1 MILSLENLSLVLDD
15 KSIFANLNLTL
26 KQGEKIAIIAP
37 NGSGKTS
44 LLEIIAGLKTQNT
57 GTIRLFDKNITSL
70 DDYESI
76 RDKIGFLFED
86 SNAQFICQNVLD
98 DVAFSVLTNSI
109 NKNKTNFK
117 ILENLALKTASQ
129 TLELLEIS
137 HLQACSPFKLSNG
150 QKRIVALAGVLAFNP
165 ALMLLDEPE
174 NALDTAFKQKII
186 NILKNHKSAIIFSSH
201 NLKFAKSIADKI
213 YTLSQNGL
221 EIFNE

>member
-1 MILSLENLSLVLDD
+1 MILSLENLSLMLDD
-15 KSIFANLNLTL
+15 KIIFANLNLTL

-44 LLEIIAGLKTQNT
+44 LLEIIAGLKAQNT

-109 NKNKTNFK
+109 NKNKANFK

-137 HLQACSPFKLSNG
+137 HLQA
-150 QKRIVALAGVLAFNP
+150 
-165 ALMLLDEPE
+165 
-174 NALDTAFKQKII
+174 
-186 NILKNHKSAIIFSSH
+186 
-201 NLKFAKSIADKI
+201 
-213 YTLSQNGL
+213 
-221 EIFNE
+221 

>member
-44 LLEIIAGLKTQNT
+44 LLEIIAGLKAQNT
-57 GTIRLFDKNITSL
+57 GKITLFDKNITSL

-98 DVAFSVLTNSI
+98 DFAFSVLTHYI
-109 NKNKTNFK
+109 KKN
-117 ILENLALKTASQ
+117 
-129 TLELLEIS
+129 
-137 HLQACSPFKLSNG
+137 
-150 QKRIVALAGVLAFNP
+150 
-165 ALMLLDEPE
+165 
-174 NALDTAFKQKII
+174 
-186 NILKNHKSAIIFSSH
+186 
-201 NLKFAKSIADKI
+201 
-213 YTLSQNGL
+213 
-221 EIFNE
+221 

>member
-1 MILSLENLSLVLDD
+1 MILSLENLSLILDD

-44 LLEIIAGLKTQNT
+44 LLEIIAGLKAQNT
-57 GTIRLFDKNITSL
+57 GKITLFDKNITSL

-137 HLQACSPFKLSNG
+137 YLQACSPFKLSNG

>member
-1 MILSLENLSLVLDD
+1 MFI
-15 KSIFANLNLTL
+15 
-26 KQGEKIAIIAP
+26 
-37 NGSGKTS
+37 
-44 LLEIIAGLKTQNT
+44 
-57 GTIRLFDKNITSL
+57 ITSL

-109 NKNKTNFK
+109 NKNKANFK

-165 ALMLLDEPE
+165 ALMLLDEAE